1 MKATKKVYFNRM
13 TDEESQA
20 IHAFLVKLEENLADS
35 PLSVV
40 MFGSR
45 ARGTAADDSDM
56 DLLVV
61 FPKVDAI
68 VRDKVRDLAT
78 EVLLD
83 YGIYLSTRVWSETYR
98 RRLAQE
104 QSMLY
109 QNIQRDGIELL
120 ELVN

>member
-1 MKATKKVYFNRM
+1 M